1 MAGYIGS
8 KAVSVNTTSAT
19 ISDDLA
25 VGDDATITG
34 DLDVDGT
41 TNLDVVDIDGAV
53 NMATTALVTGVLT
66 TTAAT
71 VFNGGFAA
79 NAGSTISTADN
90 TAQLTLISTDA
101 DGSSGPK
108 LTMFRN
114 SGSPADGDALGIID
128 FTGEDSNGDETRY
141 VAMFARPTD
150 VTNGDEFG
158 KFQIIV
164 ATDGVD
170 KDYFHID
177 AGTKSSGSL
186 VNGEIVFNEDSQDI
200 DFRVEGNNSA
210 NLLFIDGGNDHI
222 CINTSTD
229 AGGVLNIKTTDNT
242 ANLVLFSTDADASV
256 GPVLDLYRDS
266 SSPADGDIMG
276 NINYKAENSAS
287 EIITYANI
295 IGVLG
300 DVTDG
305 TEDGQLRIQTMTAGS
320 NVNRISVDTTETVIN
335 NSSKDLDFRVESDGN
350 ANMLFVDGGNNRV
363 GIGTNTPQVG
373 TLHVHTATAGT
384 VTASPQADDLVVES
398 NTEAG
403 ITILSPDDQT
413 ARIRFSSPSTNTDV
427 GGATIFY
434 RQNINKMKVGTAV
447 SGGVTELV
455 SGADATAVSCDG
467 NGAVTMP
474 LQPSFQVRKSGNQ
487 NNLAAN
493 DSAQTITFDTEV
505 FDGNSDFTGNTF
517 TAPVTGKYMLSINTY
532 LGSTDIDA
540 AYILV
545 GINTTLR
552 NYYRLIAPK
561 FTADQNY
568 YGMNF
573 SVVADMDAGDT
584 AISIYQQNGGAAQ
597 VDIIASNGTQFSGYL
612 LG

>member
-101 DGSSGPK
+101 DGSSGTK